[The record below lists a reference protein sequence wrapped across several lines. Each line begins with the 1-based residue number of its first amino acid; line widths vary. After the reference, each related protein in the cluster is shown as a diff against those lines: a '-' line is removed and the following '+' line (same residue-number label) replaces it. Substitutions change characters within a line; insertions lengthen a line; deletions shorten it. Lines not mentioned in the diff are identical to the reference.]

1 VARSLARDR
10 AGSLVILP
18 SRSSASRWAALLL
31 QARAGGPLVDAAS
44 EPGPADLEEMYR
56 VQDLV
61 LHAIANGERPGAW
74 KAIPPRPGTEAA
86 ASPVPA
92 RHVVASPAKLAA
104 GRQLLGVEAEIAF
117 RLGADLQPQEALVLI
132 ELCETRLADWVGA
145 SLLWKLADFQSN
157 AALIIGT
164 GTRAWRK
171 IDFAAQTVELL
182 INGRREKQTVGT
194 HPSRDPSR
202 LIPWMVRHC
211 AARGG
216 LQLGDIIAT
225 GSWVGIVKVRPGDEI
240 AARFPGIGEARLS
253 LAAI

>member
-1 VARSLARDR
+1 M
-10 AGSLVILP
+10 
-18 SRSSASRWAALLL
+18 AALLL

-56 VQDLV
+56 VQDMV
-61 LHAIANGERPGAW
+61 LDAIANGERPGAW

-92 RHVVASPAKLAA
+92 RDVVASPAKLAA

-117 RLGADLQPQEALVLI
+117 RLGAALEPDEALVAI
-132 ELCETRLADWVGA
+132 ELCETRFADWVGA
-145 SLLWKLADFQSN
+145 SSLWKLADFQSN

-171 IDFAAQTVELL
+171 IDFAAQTIEL
-182 INGRREKQTVGT
+182 IVNGKRERQAVGT
-194 HPSRDPSR
+194 HPSKDPSQ

-216 LQLGDIIAT
+216 LQPGDIITT
-225 GSWVGIVKVRPGDEI
+225 GSWIGIVEVRPGDEI

-253 LAAI
+253 LAPPRSGE